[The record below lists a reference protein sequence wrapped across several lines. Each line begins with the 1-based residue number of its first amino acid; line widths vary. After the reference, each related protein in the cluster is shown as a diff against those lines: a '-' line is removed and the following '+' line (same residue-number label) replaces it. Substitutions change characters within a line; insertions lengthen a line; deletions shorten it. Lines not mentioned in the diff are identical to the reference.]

1 MNTFSL
7 NDLLDV
13 DLLASHVENGFVT
26 KRTHDELDLSIYNY
40 SPLTDVLNNWDSV
53 TMKTRGLIVNSE
65 NMVVARSFDKFFN
78 YSQLTRKNVDLNLT
92 EQGTIMSKEDG
103 SLGIAFVYNGLWH
116 VSTRGSFHSDM
127 AKHATKIMREK
138 YSDTPYDGFSL
149 LVEIVYPEGRI
160 VQDYNGLDD
169 LVLLGG
175 MKACGQWI
183 HPESIVYAGHR
194 GDIFRGSLNDVLNFP
209 DPQDTSEGFV
219 FRYDNGFMVKVKHPS
234 YLELHK
240 AKYNTSKKEVFTML
254 KDNTFDS
261 YLETIPDEFRDIVRK
276 HEREIMST
284 YASLCARVDMELS
297 KLTPQNSRKDT
308 VLEINRVVDKDL
320 IPLVIE
326 NVFRP
331 EFFRDTV
338 FRYMKKRKM

>member
-1 MNTFSL
+1 M
-7 NDLLDV
+7 
-13 DLLASHVENGFVT
+13 
-26 KRTHDELDLSIYNY
+26 
-40 SPLTDVLNNWDSV
+40 
-53 TMKTRGLIVNSE
+53 
-65 NMVVARSFDKFFN
+65 
-78 YSQLTRKNVDLNLT
+78 
-92 EQGTIMSKEDG
+92 
-103 SLGIAFVYNGLWH
+103 
-116 VSTRGSFHSDM
+116 
-127 AKHATKIMREK
+127 
-138 YSDTPYDGFSL
+138 
-149 LVEIVYPEGRI
+149 
-160 VQDYNGLDD
+160 
-169 LVLLGG
+169 
-175 MKACGQWI
+175 
-183 HPESIVYAGHR
+183 
-194 GDIFRGSLNDVLNFP
+194 NDVLDFP

-261 YLETIPDEFRDIVRK
+261 YLETIPDEFRDIVEN

-297 KLTPQNSRKDT
+297 KLTPQKSRKDT

-320 IPLVIE
+320 IPLVVE
-326 NVFRP
+326 SVFRP